1 MNNRRKLVIALGV
14 GALVEPLGSFAQQP
28 TVRMRRIGFL
38 GATSAAGIASRL
50 DAFRAGLRDL
60 GYIEGKNLMIEF
72 RWAEGKYDRLPE
84 LAAELVRL
92 NVELIVTHST
102 PGSRAAKQA
111 TATIPIIAVGTGDP
125 VAAGLVASEA
135 HPGGNIT
142 GLSFFSPELAG
153 KRIELLKEI
162 FPRIRRVGVLFN
174 SDPSRPD
181 VHLKTMKTAAETLKL
196 ELQQFGARS
205 PIEFEN
211 AFAEMRKRRI
221 EAITINED
229 PMLIANV
236 ETATGFALKQRI
248 PANGFVEVATSGGL
262 IGYGVSFPIM
272 YGRAA
277 VFVDKILKGTKP
289 ADIPIERATIF
300 ELVVNGKTAKTLGI
314 KIPKSILV
322 RADKVIE

>member
-1 MNNRRKLVIALGV
+1 
-14 GALVEPLGSFAQQP
+14 
-28 TVRMRRIGFL
+28 
-38 GATSAAGIASRL
+38 
-50 DAFRAGLRDL
+50 
-60 GYIEGKNLMIEF
+60 
-72 RWAEGKYDRLPE
+72 
-84 LAAELVRL
+84 
-92 NVELIVTHST
+92 
-102 PGSRAAKQA
+102 
-111 TATIPIIAVGTGDP
+111 
-125 VAAGLVASEA
+125 
-135 HPGGNIT
+135 
-142 GLSFFSPELAG
+142 
-153 KRIELLKEI
+153 
-162 FPRIRRVGVLFN
+162 
-174 SDPSRPD
+174 
-181 VHLKTMKTAAETLKL
+181 
-196 ELQQFGARS
+196 
-205 PIEFEN
+205 
-211 AFAEMRKRRI
+211 MRKRRI

-248 PANGFVEVATSGGL
+248 PAIGFVEVATSGGL